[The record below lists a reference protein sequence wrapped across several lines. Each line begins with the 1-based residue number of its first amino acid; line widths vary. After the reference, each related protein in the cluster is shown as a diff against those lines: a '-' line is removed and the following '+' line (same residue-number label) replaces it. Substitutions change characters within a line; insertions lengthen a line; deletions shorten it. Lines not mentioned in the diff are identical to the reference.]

1 MEAAILHAAQERKEE
16 EEEEQI
22 AIANIGIG
30 IEIGIG
36 IGREAVESQSQS
48 QPLKNNS
55 PPPPILAVC
64 GSLFASSEAR
74 ECLFDMDSSLFEE
87 WDWVR
92 FQDAP

>member
-16 EEEEQI
+16 EVEEEQI

-30 IEIGIG
+30 IR
-36 IGREAVESQSQS
+36 REAVESQS